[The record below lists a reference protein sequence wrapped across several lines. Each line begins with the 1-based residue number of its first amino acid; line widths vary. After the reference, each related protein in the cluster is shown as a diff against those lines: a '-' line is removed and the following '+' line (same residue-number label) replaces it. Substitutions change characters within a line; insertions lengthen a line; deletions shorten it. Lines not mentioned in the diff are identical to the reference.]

1 MDGID
6 EITPA
11 DFVALLRLVS
21 QRIAAEQEWLSELD
35 RAIGDGDHGSSM
47 ARGWQAALDAIDAL
61 PEPLSFSA
69 VCGAAARG
77 FVNSAGGA
85 TGPLY
90 ATILMRG
97 GAAVKDREVLDL
109 GALVSFFE
117 AAGRGIR
124 ERGKGE
130 AGDKT
135 MLDAWLP
142 AVETLNAARTDRK
155 KLADA
160 LGEAAEAAE
169 KGAEATRHMAAR
181 LGRASRLGA
190 RSQGHIDPGA
200 ASAALLFRA
209 FSQGVSE
216 V

>member
-6 EITPA
+6 EITPM

-21 QRIAAEQEWLSELD
+21 QRIAAEQDWLSELD

-47 ARGWQAALDAIDAL
+47 AGGWQAALDAIDAL
-61 PEPLSFSA
+61 PEPLNFSS

-97 GAAVKDREVLDL
+97 GAAVKDREALDL
-109 GALVSFFE
+109 EALASFFE

-124 ERGKGE
+124 ERGKSE
-130 AGDKT
+130 PGDKT

-142 AVETLNAARTDRK
+142 AVEALNAARTDRK
-155 KLADA
+155 TLAAA
-160 LGEAAEAAE
+160 LNEAAEAAE

-200 ASAALLFRA
+200 ASAALLFRTFA
-209 FSQGVSE
+209 QGVSE
-216 V
+216 G